1 MKRLIK
7 YLINYITLIMCGFAI
22 GTITATSSIIIANT
36 LDFPQDIIM
45 LQIVTIGGVVY
56 MFVVV
61 KIMLYSFWKKYVEI
75 K

>member
-1 MKRLIK
+1 
-7 YLINYITLIMCGFAI
+7 MCGFAI